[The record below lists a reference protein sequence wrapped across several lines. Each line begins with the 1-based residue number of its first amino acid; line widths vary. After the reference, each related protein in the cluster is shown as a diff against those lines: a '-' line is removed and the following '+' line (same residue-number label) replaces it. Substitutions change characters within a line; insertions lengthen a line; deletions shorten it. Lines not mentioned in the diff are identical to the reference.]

1 MSSTA
6 GPRTP
11 FNTDSVDA
19 DVIKLRYGPLISGVS
34 AFFHKSIYQLL
45 EDDITPNPL
54 YQQALHGGLRRYVVR
69 YNTKT
74 NNFDHVATY
83 KTCRAFLK
91 NPEYDTYNY
100 PTSVTDTDLLNCAFG
115 IHGVLVEEQPPS
127 GMLETLRQ
135 VFNPPYIGSDMFID
149 CSSNILEVS
158 NEGVFPLIIINECST
173 RVYRYGVLE
182 DNQVRYFKN
191 ASPVSTWAGDSGV
204 PNCV

>member
-19 DVIKLRYGPLISGVS
+19 ESIYLRYGPLISGIYPVS
-34 AFFHKSIYQLL
+34 KKDRTLGDPEYHL
-45 EDDITPNPL
+45 
-54 YQQALHGGLRRYVVR
+54 ALGGGLRRYVVR
-69 YNTKT
+69 YNVET
-74 NNFDHVATY
+74 NSFEHVATY
-83 KTCRAFLK
+83 KTCRAILK
-91 NPEYDTYNY
+91 NPLHGDTYTY
-100 PTSVTDTDLLNCAFG
+100 PTSIIDTDLLNCAFG
-115 IHGVLVEEQPPS
+115 IHGSLIEEAPPS
-127 GMLETLRQ
+127 GMLEVLGQ

-149 CSSNILEVS
+149 CSSVEMEIFD
-158 NEGVFPLIIINECST
+158 GQTTKPFIIRGKYTT

-191 ASPVSTWAGDSGV
+191 VSPVKVFAGTSGV